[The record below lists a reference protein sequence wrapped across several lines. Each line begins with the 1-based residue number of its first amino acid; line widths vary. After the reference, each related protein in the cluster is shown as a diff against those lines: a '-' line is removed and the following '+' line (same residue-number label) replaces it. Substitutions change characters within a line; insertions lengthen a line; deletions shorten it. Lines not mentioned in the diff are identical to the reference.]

1 MSRRMTKK
9 LAYQQ
14 YKERC
19 YIHLSQVWDN
29 NKNMTY
35 FFIYHLLTKSGVITG
50 KSQTEALMS

>member
-1 MSRRMTKK
+1 MSRRVTKK

-35 FFIYHLLTKSGVITG
+35 FFIYTVPLINQEWGHYREISD
-50 KSQTEALMS
+50 